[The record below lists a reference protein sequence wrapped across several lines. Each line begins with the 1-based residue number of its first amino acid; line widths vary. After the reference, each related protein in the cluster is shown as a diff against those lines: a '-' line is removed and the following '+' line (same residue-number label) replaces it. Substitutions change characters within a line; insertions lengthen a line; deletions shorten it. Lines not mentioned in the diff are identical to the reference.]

1 MSAAYPLRWMFI
13 GLLCLYRR
21 IPQRW
26 KKRRCLFQETCS
38 TLALRKAREEGIQA
52 CYRVLK
58 KRFAGCR
65 PHYSVFYSSTAD
77 QWQVKLVDETI
88 LHENEVAAFVLE
100 PYRAALFP
108 HQFSSHQEGILL

>member
-1 MSAAYPLRWMFI
+1 MSANSPLRWALI

-38 TLALRKAREEGIQA
+38 TLALRKARDDGVWA
-52 CYRVLK
+52 CCRALK

-65 PHYSVFYSSTAD
+65 PNYSVFYSSTSGE
-77 QWQVKLVDETI
+77 WQVQLVDGTI
-88 LHENEVAAFVLE
+88 IPEDEVAAFVLD
-100 PYRAALFP
+100 PYRAALF
-108 HQFSSHQEGILL
+108 SEDVLT